1 MWVWECVC
9 ESVSVCVSVY
19 ACVCVSVKQDVY
31 IFTSHFQLVHRIM
44 GCTEPSLLRVYLFN
58 IIKFWLL
65 VSMNKYQLTKSHWIA
80 RSETIVSFENATDH
94 HSFHY
99 SGLQAASLPLT
110 ISQCMPLFSACNL
123 LLQSIIAVTILHH
136 LTVTE
141 TQYTC
146 VSSLW
151 ITSTTYQCSVRHIY
165 VDPKATVNDTETPT
179 STATYAGAAS
189 TRSHHQCHT
198 ATVKQR

>member
-1 MWVWECVC
+1 MCVC
-9 ESVSVCVSVY
+9 AHVWQSVCV
-19 ACVCVSVKQDVY
+19 CVKEDVY

-44 GCTEPSLLRVYLFN
+44 GCTEPSLLSVYLPN

-65 VSMNKYQLTKSHWIA
+65 VSMNKHQLKQSHWIA
-80 RSETIVSFENATDH
+80 RTEIIVSFQNATDH

-110 ISQCMPLFSACNL
+110 ISQCMPLFSACKL
-123 LLQSIIAVTILHH
+123 LLQSIIPVPILHH

-151 ITSTTYQCSVRHIY
+151 TTSTTYQCSVRHIY

-189 TRSHHQCHT
+189 TRSHHQCHG